1 MTSRPVKPRKWASA
15 YANAKLLAVE
25 TWSGY
30 VRQVG
35 DPAGPHYDLLPESTD
50 DALGAAVLN
59 CLAHSRFLNTPEL
72 RAELFHPDAVSR
84 SYAAWLERLIQFGG
98 FKTKR
103 ALLKDMK
110 CCEIE
115 QDEGA
120 ITIEPT
126 HHEKLEG
133 WSGEGITEA
142 DHVVISAQ
150 ASPSA
155 IGAALREAFR
165 RCT

>member
-1 MTSRPVKPRKWASA
+1 MSSHLVNPRKWASA
-15 YANAKLLAVE
+15 YLNAKLLALD
-25 TWSGY
+25 TCSGY
-30 VRQVG
+30 RGTVA
-35 DPAGPHYDLLPESTD
+35 DPAGAHYNFLPDVTD
-50 DALGAAVLN
+50 DVLGAAALD
-59 CLAHSRFLNTPEL
+59 CLALSRFLDTPEL
-72 RAELFHPDAVSR
+72 RAELFHPDAVAR
-84 SYAAWLERLIQFGG
+84 DYAAWIERLMQFGD

-103 ALLKDMK
+103 ALLKEMK

-115 QDEGA
+115 QDGDA

-133 WSGEGITEA
+133 WSGEGFTEA
-142 DHVVISAQ
+142 DHVVISALEPP
-150 ASPSA
+150 AA